1 MTRLELVKMRESGK
15 LLVGPE
21 ALRAASRMRMF
32 KSPREMLRAIR
43 QHVMLKWMTQ
53 QHVTELAEPG
63 ENPYGFVGTP
73 EW

>member
-1 MTRLELVKMRESGK
+1 MTRLELVQSRKSGK
-15 LLVGPE
+15 VLVGRE
-21 ALRAASRMRMF
+21 ALQAASGMQMF

-53 QHVTELAEPG
+53 QHVTELGEPG
-63 ENPYGFVGTP
+63 ENPYGFIGTP